1 MGIKERYA
9 ADIAAILARQGDNG
23 GALWATADR
32 RLLKGAPF
40 STLECVDYLLELGLS
55 PADPPLPAAAQL
67 ILGAW
72 RPDGRFR
79 VYPQGAIYPCQT
91 IWAALTLCRLGYAD
105 DPRLH
110 ITFRHLLDIQQPD
123 GGWRCNKYSYGRGPE
138 TEYSNPFPTL
148 VALDAFRQS
157 ETFRAE
163 PALERAVGFLL
174 WHWTYRKPAGPCHYG
189 IGSLF
194 LQVEYP
200 FRGYNLFYYLYVLS
214 FSACACS
221 DPRFLEALRVLDG
234 KLSDGQITV
243 ERVVPKLGR
252 LSFCRKGRPSGPA
265 TNRYREI
272 LRNMQSRASL

>member
-72 RPDGRFR
+72 RPAGRFR

-91 IWAALTLCRLGYAD
+91 IWAALTLCRLGYAGD
-105 DPRLH
+105 ERLQA
-110 ITFRHLLDIQQPD
+110 TFRQLLADRWAD
-123 GGWRCNKYSYGRGPE
+123 GGWRCNKFSYGRGPE
-138 TEYSNPFPTL
+138 TEASNPHPTL
-148 VALDAFRQS
+148 LALDLFRYAPGSAQ
-157 ETFRAE
+157 EN
-163 PALERAVGFLL
+163 ALDNAVEFLL
-174 WHWTYRKPAGPCHYG
+174 AHWVTRKPLGPCHYG

-194 LQVEYP
+194 MQVEYP
-200 FRGYNLFYYLYVLS
+200 FRNYNLFYYVYVLS
-214 FSACACS
+214 FYEKARR
-221 DPRFLEALRVLDG
+221 DDRFMQAFEALRA
-234 KLSDGQITV
+234 KTRRGQMVV
-243 ERVVPKLGR
+243 ERVVPKLAK
-252 LSFCRKGRPSGPA
+252 LEFCKKGEPSELA
-265 TNRYREI
+265 TRRYREI
-272 LRNMQSRASL
+272 LQNLGLEK

>member
-91 IWAALTLCRLGYAD
+91 IWAALTLCRLGYAGD
-105 DPRLH
+105 ERLQA
-110 ITFRHLLDIQQPD
+110 TFRQLLADRWAD
-123 GGWRCNKYSYGRGPE
+123 GGWRCNKFSYGRGPE
-138 TEYSNPFPTL
+138 TEASNPHPTL
-148 VALDAFRQS
+148 LALDLFRYAPGSAQ
-157 ETFRAE
+157 EN
-163 PALERAVGFLL
+163 ALDNAVEFLL
-174 WHWTYRKPAGPCHYG
+174 AHWVTRKPLGPCHYG

-194 LQVEYP
+194 MQVEYP
-200 FRGYNLFYYLYVLS
+200 FRNYNLFYYVYVLS
-214 FSACACS
+214 FYEKARR
-221 DPRFLEALRVLDG
+221 DDRFMQAFEALRA
-234 KLSDGQITV
+234 KTRRGQMVV
-243 ERVVPKLGR
+243 ERVVPKLAN
-252 LSFCRKGRPSGPA
+252 LVFCKKGEPSELA
-265 TNRYREI
+265 TRRYREI
-272 LRNMQSRASL
+272 LQNLGLEK

>member
-91 IWAALTLCRLGYAD
+91 IWAALTLCRLGYAGD
-105 DPRLH
+105 ERLQA
-110 ITFRHLLDIQQPD
+110 TFRQLLADRWAD
-123 GGWRCNKYSYGRGPE
+123 GGWRCNKFSYGRGPE
-138 TEYSNPFPTL
+138 TEASNPHPTL
-148 VALDAFRQS
+148 LALDLFRYAPGSAQ
-157 ETFRAE
+157 EN
-163 PALERAVGFLL
+163 ALDNAVEFLL
-174 WHWTYRKPAGPCHYG
+174 AHWVTRKPLGPCHYG

-194 LQVEYP
+194 MQVEYP
-200 FRGYNLFYYLYVLS
+200 FRNYNLFYYVYVLS
-214 FSACACS
+214 FYEKARR
-221 DPRFLEALRVLDG
+221 DDRFMQAFEALRA
-234 KLSDGQITV
+234 KTRRGQMVV
-243 ERVVPKLGR
+243 ERVVPKLAK
-252 LSFCRKGRPSGPA
+252 LEFCKKGEPSELA
-265 TNRYREI
+265 TRRYREI
-272 LRNMQSRASL
+272 LQNLGLEK

>member
-91 IWAALTLCRLGYAD
+91 IWAALTLCRLGYAGD
-105 DPRLH
+105 ERLQA
-110 ITFRHLLDIQQPD
+110 TFRQLLADRWAD
-123 GGWRCNKYSYGRGPE
+123 GGWRCNKFSYGRGPE
-138 TEYSNPFPTL
+138 TEASNPHPTL
-148 VALDAFRQS
+148 LALDLFRYAPGSAQ
-157 ETFRAE
+157 EN
-163 PALERAVGFLL
+163 ALDNAVEFLFGPL
-174 WHWTYRKPAGPCHYG
+174 GDPQAPGAMPLRDRFAVYAGG
-189 IGSLF
+189 IPL
-194 LQVEYP
+194 
-200 FRGYNLFYYLYVLS
+200 
-214 FSACACS
+214 
-221 DPRFLEALRVLDG
+221 
-234 KLSDGQITV
+234 
-243 ERVVPKLGR
+243 PKLQSVLLR
-252 LSFCRKGRPSGPA
+252 LCA
-265 TNRYREI
+265 LI
-272 LRNMQSRASL
+272 L

>member
-91 IWAALTLCRLGYAD
+91 IWAALTLCRLGYAGD
-105 DPRLH
+105 ERLQA
-110 ITFRHLLDIQQPD
+110 TFRQLLADRWAD
-123 GGWRCNKYSYGRGPE
+123 GGWRCNKFSYGRGPE
-138 TEYSNPFPTL
+138 TEASNPHPTL
-148 VALDAFRQS
+148 LALDLFRYASGSAQ
-157 ETFRAE
+157 EN
-163 PALERAVGFLL
+163 ALDDAVEFLL
-174 WHWTYRKPAGPCHYG
+174 AHWVTRKPLGPCHYG

-194 LQVEYP
+194 MQVEYP
-200 FRGYNLFYYLYVLS
+200 FRNYNLFYYVYVLS
-214 FSACACS
+214 FYEKARR
-221 DPRFLEALRVLDG
+221 DERFIQAFEALRAKTRRGQMVL
-234 KLSDGQITV
+234 
-243 ERVVPKLGR
+243 ERVVPKLAK
-252 LSFCRKGRPSGPA
+252 LEFCKKGEPSELA
-265 TNRYREI
+265 TRRYREI
-272 LRNMQSRASL
+272 LQNLGLEK

>member
-91 IWAALTLCRLGYAD
+91 IWAALTLCRLGYAGD
-105 DPRLH
+105 ERLQA
-110 ITFRHLLDIQQPD
+110 TFRQLLADRWAD
-123 GGWRCNKYSYGRGPE
+123 GGWRCNKFSYGRGPE
-138 TEYSNPFPTL
+138 TEASNPHPTL
-148 VALDAFRQS
+148 LALDLFRYASGSAQ
-157 ETFRAE
+157 EN
-163 PALERAVGFLL
+163 ALDDAVEFLL
-174 WHWTYRKPAGPCHYG
+174 AHWVTRKPLGPCHYG

-194 LQVEYP
+194 MQVEYP
-200 FRGYNLFYYLYVLS
+200 FRNYNLFYYVYVLS
-214 FSACACS
+214 FYEKARR
-221 DPRFLEALRVLDG
+221 DERFIQAFEALRAKTRRGPMV
-234 KLSDGQITV
+234 V
-243 ERVVPKLGR
+243 ERVVPKLAK
-252 LSFCRKGRPSGPA
+252 LEFCKKGEPSELA
-265 TNRYREI
+265 TRRYREI
-272 LRNMQSRASL
+272 LQNLGLEK

>member
-55 PADPPLPAAAQL
+55 PADPPLPAAVQL

-91 IWAALTLCRLGYAD
+91 IWAALTLCRLGYAGD
-105 DPRLH
+105 ERLQA
-110 ITFRHLLDIQQPD
+110 TFRQLLADRWAD
-123 GGWRCNKYSYGRGPE
+123 GGWRCNKFSYGRGPE
-138 TEYSNPFPTL
+138 TEASNPHPTL
-148 VALDAFRQS
+148 LALGLFRYASGSAQENALDD
-157 ETFRAE
+157 
-163 PALERAVGFLL
+163 AVEFLL
-174 WHWTYRKPAGPCHYG
+174 AHWVTRKPLGPCHYG

-194 LQVEYP
+194 MQVEYP
-200 FRGYNLFYYLYVLS
+200 FRNYNLFYYVYVLS
-214 FSACACS
+214 FYEKARR
-221 DPRFLEALRVLDG
+221 DERFMQAFEALRA
-234 KLSDGQITV
+234 KTRRGQIVV
-243 ERVVPKLGR
+243 ERVVPKLAK
-252 LSFCRKGRPSGPA
+252 LEFCKKGEPSELA
-265 TNRYREI
+265 TRRYREI
-272 LRNMQSRASL
+272 LQNLGLEK

>member
-55 PADPPLPAAAQL
+55 PADLPLPTAAQL

-91 IWAALTLCRLGYAD
+91 IWAALTLCRLGYAGD
-105 DPRLH
+105 ERLQA
-110 ITFRHLLDIQQPD
+110 TFRQLLADRWAD
-123 GGWRCNKYSYGRGPE
+123 GGWRCNKFSYGRGPE
-138 TEYSNPFPTL
+138 TEASNPHPTL
-148 VALDAFRQS
+148 LALDLFRYASGSAQ
-157 ETFRAE
+157 EN
-163 PALERAVGFLL
+163 ALDDAVEFLL
-174 WHWTYRKPAGPCHYG
+174 AHWVTRKPLGPCHYG

-194 LQVEYP
+194 MQVEYP
-200 FRGYNLFYYLYVLS
+200 FRNYNLFYYVYVLS
-214 FSACACS
+214 FYEKARR
-221 DPRFLEALRVLDG
+221 DERFIQAFEALRA
-234 KLSDGQITV
+234 KTRRGQIVV
-243 ERVVPKLGR
+243 ERVVPKLAK
-252 LSFCRKGRPSGPA
+252 LEFCKKGEPSELA
-265 TNRYREI
+265 TRRYREI
-272 LRNMQSRASL
+272 LQNLGLEK

>member
-91 IWAALTLCRLGYAD
+91 IWAALTLCRLDYAGD
-105 DPRLH
+105 ERLQA
-110 ITFRHLLDIQQPD
+110 TFRQLLADRWAD
-123 GGWRCNKYSYGRGPE
+123 GGWRCNKFSYGRGPE
-138 TEYSNPFPTL
+138 TEASNPHPTL
-148 VALDAFRQS
+148 LALDLFRYAPGSAQ
-157 ETFRAE
+157 EN
-163 PALERAVGFLL
+163 ALDNAVEFLL
-174 WHWTYRKPAGPCHYG
+174 AHWVTRKPLGPCHYG

-194 LQVEYP
+194 MQVEYP
-200 FRGYNLFYYLYVLS
+200 FRNYNLFYYVYVLS
-214 FSACACS
+214 FYEKARR
-221 DPRFLEALRVLDG
+221 DDRFMQAFEALRA
-234 KLSDGQITV
+234 KTRRGQMVV
-243 ERVVPKLGR
+243 ERVVPKLAK
-252 LSFCRKGRPSGPA
+252 LEFCKKGEPSELA
-265 TNRYREI
+265 TRRYREI
-272 LRNMQSRASL
+272 LQNLGLEK

>member
-91 IWAALTLCRLGYAD
+91 IWAALTLCRLGYAGD
-105 DPRLH
+105 ERLQA
-110 ITFRHLLDIQQPD
+110 TFRQLLADRWAD
-123 GGWRCNKYSYGRGPE
+123 GGWRCNKFSYGRGPE
-138 TEYSNPFPTL
+138 TEASNPHPTL
-148 VALDAFRQS
+148 LALDLFRYAPGSAQ
-157 ETFRAE
+157 EN
-163 PALERAVGFLL
+163 ALDDAVEFLL
-174 WHWTYRKPAGPCHYG
+174 AHWVTRKPLGPCHYG

-194 LQVEYP
+194 MQVEYP
-200 FRGYNLFYYLYVLS
+200 FRNYNLFYYVYVLS
-214 FSACACS
+214 FYEKARR
-221 DPRFLEALRVLDG
+221 DERFIQAFEALRA
-234 KLSDGQITV
+234 KTRRGQMVV
-243 ERVVPKLGR
+243 ERVVPKLAK
-252 LSFCRKGRPSGPA
+252 LEFCKKGEPSELA
-265 TNRYREI
+265 TRRYREI
-272 LRNMQSRASL
+272 LQNLGLEK

>member
-91 IWAALTLCRLGYAD
+91 IWAALTLCRLGYAGD
-105 DPRLH
+105 ERLQA
-110 ITFRHLLDIQQPD
+110 TLPQLMADRWAD
-123 GGWRCNKYSYGRGPE
+123 GGWRCNKFSYGRGPE
-138 TEYSNPFPTL
+138 TEASNPHPTL
-148 VALDAFRQS
+148 LALDLFRYAPGSAQ
-157 ETFRAE
+157 EN
-163 PALERAVGFLL
+163 ALDNAVEFLL
-174 WHWTYRKPAGPCHYG
+174 AHWVTRKPLGPCHYG

-194 LQVEYP
+194 MQVEYP
-200 FRGYNLFYYLYVLS
+200 FRNYNLFYYVYVLS
-214 FSACACS
+214 FYEKARR
-221 DPRFLEALRVLDG
+221 DDRFMQAFEALRA
-234 KLSDGQITV
+234 KTRRGQMVV
-243 ERVVPKLGR
+243 ERVVPKLAK
-252 LSFCRKGRPSGPA
+252 LEFCKKGEPSELA
-265 TNRYREI
+265 TRRYREI
-272 LRNMQSRASL
+272 LQNLGLEK

>member
-91 IWAALTLCRLGYAD
+91 IWAALTLCRLGYAGD
-105 DPRLH
+105 ERLQA
-110 ITFRHLLDIQQPD
+110 TFRQLLADRWAD
-123 GGWRCNKYSYGRGPE
+123 GGWRCNKFSYGRGPE
-138 TEYSNPFPTL
+138 TETSNPHPTL
-148 VALDAFRQS
+148 LALDLFRYAPGSAQ
-157 ETFRAE
+157 EN
-163 PALERAVGFLL
+163 ALDNAVEFLL
-174 WHWTYRKPAGPCHYG
+174 AHWVTRKPLGPCHYG

-194 LQVEYP
+194 MQVEYP
-200 FRGYNLFYYLYVLS
+200 FRNYNLFYYVYVLS
-214 FSACACS
+214 FYEKARR
-221 DPRFLEALRVLDG
+221 DDRFMQAFEALRA
-234 KLSDGQITV
+234 KTRRGQMVV
-243 ERVVPKLGR
+243 ERVVPKLAK
-252 LSFCRKGRPSGPA
+252 LEFCKKGEPSELA
-265 TNRYREI
+265 TRRYREI
-272 LRNMQSRASL
+272 LQNLGLEK

>member
-1 MGIKERYA
+1 METKERYA

-91 IWAALTLCRLGYAD
+91 IWAALTLCRLGYAGD
-105 DPRLH
+105 ERLQA
-110 ITFRHLLDIQQPD
+110 TFRQLLADRWAD
-123 GGWRCNKYSYGRGPE
+123 GGWRCNKFSYGRGPE
-138 TEYSNPFPTL
+138 TEASNPHPTL
-148 VALDAFRQS
+148 LALDLFRYASGSAQ
-157 ETFRAE
+157 EN
-163 PALERAVGFLL
+163 ALDDAVEFLL
-174 WHWTYRKPAGPCHYG
+174 AHWVTRKPLGPCHYG

-194 LQVEYP
+194 MQVEYP
-200 FRGYNLFYYLYVLS
+200 FRNYNLFYYVYVLS
-214 FSACACS
+214 FYEKARR
-221 DPRFLEALRVLDG
+221 DERFIQAFEALRA
-234 KLSDGQITV
+234 KTRRGQMVV
-243 ERVVPKLGR
+243 ERVVPKLAK
-252 LSFCRKGRPSGPA
+252 LEFCKKGEPSELA
-265 TNRYREI
+265 TRRYREI
-272 LRNMQSRASL
+272 LQNLGLEK

>member
-91 IWAALTLCRLGYAD
+91 IWAALTLCRLGYAGD
-105 DPRLH
+105 ERLQA
-110 ITFRHLLDIQQPD
+110 TFRQLLADRWAD
-123 GGWRCNKYSYGRGPE
+123 GGWRCNKFSYGRGPE
-138 TEYSNPFPTL
+138 TEASNPHPTL
-148 VALDAFRQS
+148 LALDLFRYASGSAQ
-157 ETFRAE
+157 EN
-163 PALERAVGFLL
+163 ALDDAVEFLL
-174 WHWTYRKPAGPCHYG
+174 AHWVTRKPLGPCHYG

-194 LQVEYP
+194 MQVEYP
-200 FRGYNLFYYLYVLS
+200 FRNYNLFYYVYVLS
-214 FSACACS
+214 FYEKARR
-221 DPRFLEALRVLDG
+221 DERFIQAFEALRA
-234 KLSDGQITV
+234 KTRRGQMVV
-243 ERVVPKLGR
+243 ERVVPKLAK
-252 LSFCRKGRPSGPA
+252 LEFCKKGEPSELA
-265 TNRYREI
+265 TRRYREI
-272 LRNMQSRASL
+272 LQNLGLEK

>member
-91 IWAALTLCRLGYAD
+91 IWAALTLCRLGYAGD
-105 DPRLH
+105 ERLQA
-110 ITFRHLLDIQQPD
+110 TFRQLLADRWAD
-123 GGWRCNKYSYGRGPE
+123 GGWRCNKFSYGRGPE
-138 TEYSNPFPTL
+138 TEASNAHPTL
-148 VALDAFRQS
+148 LALDLFRYAPGSAQ
-157 ETFRAE
+157 EN
-163 PALERAVGFLL
+163 ALDNAVEFLL
-174 WHWTYRKPAGPCHYG
+174 AHWVTRKPLGPCHYG

-194 LQVEYP
+194 MQVEYP
-200 FRGYNLFYYLYVLS
+200 FRNYNLFYYVYVLS
-214 FSACACS
+214 FYEKARR
-221 DPRFLEALRVLDG
+221 DDRFMQAFEALRA
-234 KLSDGQITV
+234 KTRRGQMVV
-243 ERVVPKLGR
+243 ERVVPKLAK
-252 LSFCRKGRPSGPA
+252 LEFCKKGEPSELA
-265 TNRYREI
+265 TRRYREI
-272 LRNMQSRASL
+272 LQNLGLEK

>member
-1 MGIKERYA
+1 METKERYA

-91 IWAALTLCRLGYAD
+91 IWAALTLCRLGYAGD
-105 DPRLH
+105 ERLQA
-110 ITFRHLLDIQQPD
+110 TFRQLLADRWAD
-123 GGWRCNKYSYGRGPE
+123 GGWRCNKFSYGRGSE
-138 TEYSNPFPTL
+138 TEASNPHPTL
-148 VALDAFRQS
+148 LALDLFRYAPGSAQ
-157 ETFRAE
+157 EN
-163 PALERAVGFLL
+163 ALDNAVEFLL
-174 WHWTYRKPAGPCHYG
+174 AHWVTRKPLGPCHYG

-194 LQVEYP
+194 MQVEYP
-200 FRGYNLFYYLYVLS
+200 FRNYNLFYYVYVLS
-214 FSACACS
+214 FYEKARR
-221 DPRFLEALRVLDG
+221 DDRFMQAFEALRA
-234 KLSDGQITV
+234 KTRRGQMVV
-243 ERVVPKLGR
+243 ERVVPKLAK
-252 LSFCRKGRPSGPA
+252 LEFCKKGEPSELA
-265 TNRYREI
+265 TRRYREI
-272 LRNMQSRASL
+272 LQNLGLEK

>member
-91 IWAALTLCRLGYAD
+91 IWAALTLCRLGYAGD
-105 DPRLH
+105 ERLQA
-110 ITFRHLLDIQQPD
+110 TFRQLLADRWAD
-123 GGWRCNKYSYGRGPE
+123 GGWRCNKFSYGRGPE
-138 TEYSNPFPTL
+138 TDASNPHPSLLAMDLFRYASGSAQEN
-148 VALDAFRQS
+148 ALDD
-157 ETFRAE
+157 
-163 PALERAVGFLL
+163 AVEFLL
-174 WHWTYRKPAGPCHYG
+174 AHWVTRKPLGPCHYG

-194 LQVEYP
+194 MQVEYP
-200 FRGYNLFYYLYVLS
+200 FRNYNLFYYVYVLS
-214 FSACACS
+214 FYEKARR
-221 DPRFLEALRVLDG
+221 DERFIQAFEALRA
-234 KLSDGQITV
+234 KTRRGQMVV
-243 ERVVPKLGR
+243 ERVVPKLAK
-252 LSFCRKGRPSGPA
+252 LEFCKKGEPSELA
-265 TNRYREI
+265 TRRYREI
-272 LRNMQSRASL
+272 LQNLGLEK

>member
-91 IWAALTLCRLGYAD
+91 IWAALTLCRLGYAGD
-105 DPRLH
+105 ERLQAT
-110 ITFRHLLDIQQPD
+110 IRQLLADRWAD
-123 GGWRCNKYSYGRGPE
+123 GGWRCNKFSYGRGPE
-138 TEYSNPFPTL
+138 TEASNPHPTL
-148 VALDAFRQS
+148 LALDLFRYAPGSAQ
-157 ETFRAE
+157 EN
-163 PALERAVGFLL
+163 ALDNAVEFLL
-174 WHWTYRKPAGPCHYG
+174 AHWVTRKPLGPCHYG

-194 LQVEYP
+194 MQVEYP
-200 FRGYNLFYYLYVLS
+200 FRNYNLFYYVYVLS
-214 FSACACS
+214 FYEKARR
-221 DPRFLEALRVLDG
+221 DDRFMQAFEALRA
-234 KLSDGQITV
+234 KTRRGQMVV
-243 ERVVPKLGR
+243 ERVVPKLAK
-252 LSFCRKGRPSGPA
+252 LEFCKKGEPSELA
-265 TNRYREI
+265 TRRYREI
-272 LRNMQSRASL
+272 LQNLGLEK